1 MGHATDRDDVV
12 TLYDV
17 ARLAG
22 VSIATVSRVVHGQYR
37 VSDATRA
44 RVQQAIEELG
54 YVPDG
59 AARSLSRRRKDVI
72 GLACKERDTVYD
84 ALEEVGL
91 VYWDQVLRGVEERIR
106 NTGWSMLISF
116 LHANDA
122 GPSQLSELDA
132 LSGKVDGILI
142 GEGFGSAEHI
152 ERLAARVPVV
162 VIAGAMTEQAADV
175 VAADNFSG
183 SAAITRHLISD
194 HGKRRLFHLDGPSD
208 APDAI
213 ERRLALHHV
222 LRSNPQCQVIGSA
235 QGAFSV
241 RSGEQAGQDLLAR
254 YSENL
259 PDAVVCA
266 NDQMAIGML
275 RALAAVG
282 IRVPAE
288 MAVVG
293 FDDIYPAS
301 VFDPPLTTVQQPVRM
316 LGRQACSRLLDR
328 IANPRRLA
336 TLDLLPTQLVVRASC
351 GCPPSA
357 ATTQPAAAMP
367 CAKELRQ
374 PNM

>member
-1 MGHATDRDDVV
+1 VV

-22 VSIATVSRVVHGQYR
+22 VSTATVSRVVHGQDR
-37 VSDATRA
+37 VRDATRA
-44 RVQQAIEELG
+44 RVQDAIEELG

-59 AARSLSRRRKDVI
+59 AAQSLSRRRKDVI

-106 NTGWSMLISF
+106 NTGWSLMISF
-116 LHANDA
+116 LHANDTDQ
-122 GPSQLSELDA
+122 SHLTELDA

-142 GEGFGSAEHI
+142 GEGFGSAKHI
-152 ERLAARVPVV
+152 KRLAARVPVV
-162 VIAGAMTEQAADV
+162 VIAGAVSDQGSRADRGDCARPGGADV

-183 SAAITRHLISD
+183 SAAVSTHLIAE
-194 HGKRRLFHLDGPSD
+194 HQKRRLFHLDGPSD

-213 ERRLALHHV
+213 ERRLALHHL
-222 LRSNPQCQVIGSA
+222 LRGNPQCQLIGSA
-235 QGAFSV
+235 KGIFSV
-241 RSGEQAGQDLLAR
+241 RSGAQAGQDLLAR
-254 YSENL
+254 YSREL

-275 RALAAVG
+275 KALAAAGVH
-282 IRVPAE
+282 VPAE
-288 MAVVG
+288 IAVVG

-301 VFDPPLTTVQQPVRM
+301 VIDPPLTTVQQPGRM

-328 IANPRRLA
+328 IANPQRPA
-336 TLDLLPTQLVVRASC
+336 TLDLLPTQLVLRPSC
-351 GCPPSA
+351 GCPPGA
-357 ATTQPAAAMP
+357 GTTQTVAALP
-367 CAKELRQ
+367 RAK
-374 PNM
+374 